1 VKAVTAG
8 WNKQPF
14 SPQFGP
20 MLPNTLDENGPFGRG
35 PSPCL
40 SSFGRFMLFDAV
52 AAIARRRPAFA
63 FALALA
69 GAAALPAH
77 AAQELTD
84 LPLESLLETEVVSA
98 ARFARQVTDA
108 SSAVSVLTA
117 EDIRVFGLRSFGEV
131 LDQMRGLH
139 VSHSLDYVFLGAR
152 GIGGPQSLAGRVL
165 LLIDGIPALDN
176 LYDQLYLGHD
186 GLLDVALIERIEYA
200 PGNGTAMYGNNAFL
214 GVINVVTKRGR
225 DIDGLQASAAVGD
238 WGERSWR
245 LSGGRRLA
253 NGAEWLLSATVHQN
267 RGIPATEVGDLFE
280 DTAHDHRVFFKGQF
294 EGFSL
299 EALTAQRTLRVD
311 NRPAWLYGYTDRSE
325 LVSLGHDGKPAQG
338 WRSSV
343 RLQGGHYAYR
353 NSDDDTELGRF
364 RVANDGIWWA
374 LDSQLGYDGLE
385 GHRIVLGARV
395 RRDPVLRY
403 HRVDY
408 DGSIDRQDDYRRS
421 VGLSAEDE
429 VTLSPEWRI
438 TGGLRVDRRSFYPW
452 TWSPRAALVW
462 EPAPE
467 WSIKLSQ
474 GRATRFPSTS
484 ERGFGTTPEQS
495 EERVTT
501 RELVAEYKR
510 EGLRLLGSLYG
521 YRVQPL
527 VDGTFGGSQETA
539 ASRIDGRGLELEA
552 EWQWHGWRLR
562 GSQAWQ
568 EAKADAGAALLY
580 SPRTV
585 TKLQASAPLVGEA
598 LRASLS
604 LRRTGGYGNAAG
616 SRIPSRSLLD
626 LTLVSHKAIDG
637 LDLRVGWRNLLQK
650 RDASLDEY
658 YGGEPPT
665 GHRRRAAWIE
675 LTGSF

>member
-1 VKAVTAG
+1 
-8 WNKQPF
+8 
-14 SPQFGP
+14 
-20 MLPNTLDENGPFGRG
+20 
-35 PSPCL
+35 
-40 SSFGRFMLFDAV
+40 MLFDAV

-69 GAAALPAH
+69 GAAALPAQ
-77 AAQELTD
+77 AAEELTD

-108 SSAVSVLTA
+108 ASAVSVLTA

-139 VSHSLDYVFLGAR
+139 VSHSQDYVFLGAR

-186 GLLDVALIERIEYA
+186 GLVDVALIERIEYA

-225 DIDGLQASAAVGD
+225 DIDGLQASGTLGD
-238 WGERSWR
+238 WGERGWR
-245 LSGGRRLA
+245 LSGGQRLA
-253 NGAEWLLSATVHQN
+253 NGAEWLFSATVHQN
-267 RGIPATEVGDLFE
+267 SGIPAAEVGDLFE
-280 DTAHDHRVFFKGQF
+280 DSAHDHRIFFKGQF

-311 NRPAWLYGYTDRSE
+311 NRPAWLYRYTDRSD
-325 LVSLGHDGKPAQG
+325 LVSLGHDGKPAEG

-343 RLQGGHYAYR
+343 RLQAGQYAYR
-353 NSDDDTELGRF
+353 NSDDDTEAGNLRI
-364 RVANDGIWWA
+364 ANDGVWWA
-374 LDSQLGYDGLE
+374 LDSQFGYDGLE

-408 DGSIDRQDDYRRS
+408 DGSLDRQDDYRRS

-429 VTLSPEWRI
+429 VTLSPQWRI
-438 TGGLRVDRRSFYPW
+438 TAGLRVDRRSFYPW
-452 TWSPRAALVW
+452 TWSPRGALVW
-462 EPAPE
+462 EPSPE

-474 GRATRFPSTS
+474 GRATRFPSAS
-484 ERGFGTTPEQS
+484 ERGFGTMPDES

-501 RELVAEYKR
+501 RELVAEYKG
-510 EGLRLLGSLYG
+510 EGLRLLGSLYD
-521 YRVQPL
+521 YRIHPL
-527 VDGTFGGSQETA
+527 VEDGFEGSPDA
-539 ASRIDGRGLELEA
+539 APTRMDGRGLELEA
-552 EWQWHGWRLR
+552 EWQWHGWRVR

-568 EAKADAGAALLY
+568 HASADAGPALPY

-585 TKLQASAPLVGEA
+585 TKLQASAPLAGEA

-604 LRRTGGYGNAAG
+604 LRHTGAYGNSFG
-616 SRIPSRSLLD
+616 GRVPPRSLVD
-626 LTLVSHKAIDG
+626 LTVVSHKAIAG
-637 LDLRVGWRNLLQK
+637 LDLRVGWRNLLQQ

-658 YGGEPPT
+658 YEEPLT
-665 GHRRRAAWIE
+665 GHRRRSAWIE